1 MCTRQTRHAKAQHY
15 SDNLHQN
22 TSNPA
27 NFWKVINNIFQP
39 PNHHQPSNITK
50 GDITLT
56 NPTDIANA
64 FNDYFVGC
72 ATNLLAKRSPN
83 HKPES
88 HPGSTHIAPPPP
100 NTAHNF

>member
-1 MCTRQTRHAKAQHY
+1 M
-15 SDNLHQN
+15 
-22 TSNPA
+22 
-27 NFWKVINNIFQP
+27 
-39 PNHHQPSNITK
+39 

-88 HPGSTHIAPPPP
+88 HPGSAHIAPPLP
-100 NTAHNF
+100 NTAHNFQFGPVSEDYTSASQIKTKQPMWTRLTTI